1 MKFCYRGIAY
11 EKQIPSLEITEK
23 EINGKYRGTY
33 WHSRRLTKPCPERF
47 LVARLS
53 LKYRGRNYQAA
64 TTQLATNSS
73 NHSQNEAG
81 KSPPLPITY

>member
-1 MKFCYRGIAY
+1 MKCCYRGIAY

-23 EINGKYRGTY
+23 EIIGKYRGTY
-33 WHSRRLTKPCPERF
+33 WHSRRLTKADPERHI
-47 LVARLS
+47 VERLS

-64 TTQLATNSS
+64 KTQLAANSP